1 MLSYEEFKKEVIE
14 KLVGY
19 LPPQFSDCTIR
30 VERVPKVNR
39 VMEGFVLEPPTQGQ
53 GIAMLP
59 VLYFE
64 PFYQLIRKG
73 ADLERVLTFIAGT
86 ITEYPAPE
94 MLTEASANPQLRK
107 EDAILQVINRRHN
120 AEYLKGLPHRD
131 FLDLAVIYRLM
142 MQTEDHQIYSAVI
155 DFSMM
160 QDMGL
165 TEEELF
171 EIARRQM
178 KQRMPYHM
186 IPVCVPLFAYTNHE
200 YCFGAASILEKAG
213 IRRLARQLQDDLYI
227 LPASIH
233 EMMLLPQKAVSYEMA
248 QAMLLKANLEGT
260 DPQEWLSDKVY
271 VYRRAEDQI
280 DFAKPEN

>member
-94 MLTEASANPQLRK
+94 MLTEASVNPQLRK

>member
-19 LPPQFSDCTIR
+19 LPPQFSGSVIR
-30 VERVPKVNR
+30 VEKVPKVNR

-64 PFYQLIRKG
+64 PFYHLIQKG
-73 ADLERVLTFIAGT
+73 AELDRVLSFIAGT
-86 ITEYPAPE
+86 IAEYPAPDI
-94 MLTEASANPQLRK
+94 LTEMCESPQLRK

-120 AEYLKGLPHRD
+120 QEYLKGLPHRD
-131 FLDLAVIYRLM
+131 FLDLAIIYRLM
-142 MQTEDHQIYSAVI
+142 VQTEDHQLYSTVI
-155 DFSMM
+155 DHRIMEE
-160 QDMGL
+160 MGL
-165 TEEELF
+165 AEEELF

-186 IPVCVPLFAYTNHE
+186 FPVCVPLFAYTNDD
-200 YCFGAASILEKAG
+200 YYFGAASILEKSG

-233 EMMLLPQKAVSYEMA
+233 EIMLLPQKAVSYEMA

-271 VYRRAEDQI
+271 LYRRAENQI
-280 DFAKPEN
+280 DFAKLEN

>member
-94 MLTEASANPQLRK
+94 MLTEASVNPQLRK

-155 DFSMM
+155 DFAMM

>member
-19 LPPQFSDCTIR
+19 LPLQFSDCTIR
-30 VERVPKVNR
+30 VEKVPKVNR

-64 PFYQLIRKG
+64 PFYQLIQKG

-94 MLTEASANPQLRK
+94 MLTEASENPQLRK

-155 DFSMM
+155 DDRMM
-160 QDMGL
+160 RDMGL

-171 EIARRQM
+171 ELARRQM

-213 IRRLARQLQDDLYI
+213 IRRLARQMQDDLYI

-260 DPQEWLSDKVY
+260 EPQEWLSDKVY
-271 VYRRAEDQI
+271 EYRRADDQI
-280 DFAKPEN
+280 DFAKPKN

>member
-1 MLSYEEFKKEVIE
+1 MLSYEEFKKEVVE
-14 KLVGY
+14 KLIGY

-30 VERVPKVNR
+30 VENVPKINR
-39 VMEGFVLEPPTQGQ
+39 VMECFIPELPAQQQGL
-53 GIAMLP
+53 AMLP

-64 PFYQLIRKG
+64 PFYQLIQNG
-73 ADLERVLTFIAGT
+73 AELERVLAFIAGT
-86 ITEYPAPE
+86 IAEYPAPDI
-94 MLTEASANPQLRK
+94 LTEASERPKLRK

-120 AEYLKGLPHRD
+120 AEYLKNLPHRD

-142 MQTEDHQIYSAVI
+142 MRTEDHQIYSAVI
-155 DFSMM
+155 DYSMM

-165 TEEELF
+165 MEEELF

-200 YCFGAASILEKAG
+200 YCFGAASILEKSG

-248 QAMLLKANLEGT
+248 QTMLLKANLEGT
-260 DPQEWLSDKVY
+260 DPQEWLSDRVY
-271 VYRRAEDQI
+271 QYRRADDQI